1 MGLFDQVTG
10 QSHNCVTGVVERNLS
25 HSQILKSIQEMMDYE
40 EELRLVL

>member
-1 MGLFDQVTG
+1 MGLFDQATG

-25 HSQILKSIQEMMDYE
+25 QSQILKSIQEMMDYE